1 MKTSLLLLGL
11 VLTAA
16 ESCDQRVSEKRVA
29 ANTEIELTE
38 DSGSDDWGPTAS
50 PDGSTIAF
58 YSSRGGNSAGRI
70 FLMNP
75 DGSDLREVNYP
86 NTGGH
91 DIEPYWTKDGSEI
104 IFTVQTNYDDQGGVS
119 SSIYRMKS
127 DGSNMK
133 EIYDHDGPDGDG
145 ATHFGSLNES
155 GDGMYF
161 FYWPHD
167 AFRPNLYFINFD
179 KTGLKQL
186 TSDSTN
192 YRPEFGMNKILFGSL
207 RTGDHKEYLMDLKTN
222 DVSSVS
228 EIMGTEY
235 GFGTIRSD
243 GFYFVQQDTTQG
255 TTTFFKS
262 EDFSSSKPLATI
274 DHHIAY
280 FFSVSPSSAYILYNK
295 MGPKNHDIFRL
306 DLNTGKTRA
315 LLEDL

>member
-91 DIEPYWTKDGSEI
+91 DIEPYWTKDGNEI

-119 SSIYRMKS
+119 SSIYRM
-127 DGSNMK
+127 NQ
-133 EIYDHDGPDGDG
+133 
-145 ATHFGSLNES
+145 T
-155 GDGMYF
+155 
-161 FYWPHD
+161 
-167 AFRPNLYFINFD
+167 
-179 KTGLKQL
+179 
-186 TSDSTN
+186 
-192 YRPEFGMNKILFGSL
+192 
-207 RTGDHKEYLMDLKTN
+207 
-222 DVSSVS
+222 
-228 EIMGTEY
+228 
-235 GFGTIRSD
+235 
-243 GFYFVQQDTTQG
+243 
-255 TTTFFKS
+255 
-262 EDFSSSKPLATI
+262 
-274 DHHIAY
+274 
-280 FFSVSPSSAYILYNK
+280 
-295 MGPKNHDIFRL
+295 
-306 DLNTGKTRA
+306 
-315 LLEDL
+315 